1 MSFGMHLCPFNS
13 YTHSP
18 LVKLFKYFFLVHSIV
33 LSYLHSFDT
42 GFYVLQQTY
51 MIFYYLTPNLFR
63 LEIFLQEYLVGSLY
77 NKALQTS
84 SIFYYILTF
93 EWKFSWINKF

>member
-1 MSFGMHLCPFNS
+1 MFYN
-13 YTHSP
+13 
-18 LVKLFKYFFLVHSIV
+18 KLTWYFITLKPPPS
-33 LSYLHSFDT
+33 
-42 GFYVLQQTY
+42 
-51 MIFYYLTPNLFR
+51 NLW